1 MATPKK
7 YFHDHLVL
15 LLLSVNVF
23 LAVAV
28 SLFILISLSTG
39 HSTSYIVQCRDCS
52 NIDYVSRDTKGSVIN
67 LLSFAVFAGL
77 TLAANTLLSLRAY
90 RIHRQ
95 LAVAIL
101 SLGVLLLVLT
111 GIVSYFLLGLR

>member
-1 MATPKK
+1 MATSQK
-7 YFHDHLVL
+7 YFRDHLVL
-15 LLLSVNVF
+15 LLLSVNAF

-52 NIDYVSRDTKGSVIN
+52 DRDYVNKYTTGSVTS
-67 LLSFAVFAGL
+67 LLSFIVFAGL
-77 TLAANTLLSLRAY
+77 TLMANTLLSLRAY

-101 SLGVLLLVLT
+101 SLGVLLLVLA